1 MPNKPSTSIEDI
13 DFIFQNEP
21 VKIIANKNYPE
32 IKLAGIRVGPFEESK
47 EYEVMYWIAEE
58 LEKMGIAKFREEE
71 KLDLIK
77 LHKIHWK
84 ERAQTSRRIAALPE
98 NFYPKLRRFLAEL
111 KSKAVKNPEKMRDY
125 EKAIRISKD
134 IVNCRLRKIVALAST
149 TAKTDQF
156 LNNLTVEEKTL
167 YRQVNETINAWKT
180 KILRNVKSGKP

>member
-1 MPNKPSTSIEDI
+1 MSNKSSTTIEDS

-32 IKLAGIRVGPFEESK
+32 IKLAGVKVGPFEEFK

-71 KLDLIK
+71 KLDLVK

-111 KSKAVKNPEKMRDY
+111 KSRAVKNPEKMRDY
-125 EKAIRISKD
+125 EKAVRIAKD

-149 TAKTDQF
+149 ATKTDQF
-156 LNNLTVEEKTL
+156 LNNLTVEEKAL
-167 YRQVNETINAWKT
+167 YRQVNETINLWKT
-180 KILRNVKSGKP
+180 NILKNTKSERT